1 MKRVL
6 CLFALAA
13 AAHVA
18 PAGPRPAA
26 SAACRPFD
34 AYADTL
40 VGTLQA
46 LATSTDS
53 GDVAQRNR
61 LGIPATAAASVTYV
75 TTEQVCSKAA
85 TAFAANVGVSNGPP
99 VSGVLYV
106 VKVANV
112 YVVDDPSQ
120 KMGEFSI
127 RMVLTDKF
135 KYLSQFM

>member
-6 CLFALAA
+6 FLTALAA

-18 PAGPRPAA
+18 PASARPTA
-26 SAACRPFD
+26 SVACRPFD
-34 AYADTL
+34 AYANAM
-40 VGTLQA
+40 VGTLKA
-46 LATSTDS
+46 LATSTES
-53 GDVAQRNR
+53 GDVTQRNR
-61 LGIPATAAASVTYV
+61 LGIPATSAANVTYV

-85 TAFAANVGVSNGPP
+85 TAFGAHVGVVNGPP

-106 VKVANV
+106 VKVGSV

-135 KYLSQFM
+135 KYVSQFM

>member
-1 MKRVL
+1 MKRAIF
-6 CLFALAA
+6 LFALVG
-13 AAHVA
+13 AAHV
-18 PAGPRPAA
+18 PSAGAHPAA
-26 SAACRPFD
+26 SVACRPFD
-34 AYADTL
+34 AYADAM
-40 VGTLQA
+40 VGTLQG
-46 LATSTDS
+46 LATSTDP

-61 LGIPATAAASVTYV
+61 LGIPATTAANVTYV

-85 TAFAANVGVSNGPP
+85 TAFAANVGVVNGPP

-106 VKVANV
+106 VKVGSV

-135 KYLSQFM
+135 KYVSQFM